1 MNPADIEENPIDLV
15 PTLAG
20 RYAGLTDRQLL
31 EHIAATLDDGLA
43 VIQDATAQLG
53 PVLNSP
59 MLKMLG
65 KGLFK

>member
-15 PTLAG
+15 PTTAG

-43 VIQDATAQLG
+43 VLQDASTQLG
-53 PVLNSP
+53 PILNSP

-65 KGLFK
+65 KGFLK